1 MRSVYYQNSLW
12 KFFLFM
18 VALVIGLA
26 SLYYTNVMVQSV
38 RKQERKNMKLWANAT
53 RALSMSSEFD
63 ASLEVLVE
71 IIQSN
76 DNIPVVLTD
85 ARKEILSYNNLDER
99 LARQP
104 GYLKRLVQ
112 EMETQHPPIV
122 IQDGSGI
129 TNYIF
134 YSDSNLLYQLRY
146 YPLFQL
152 LVICVFLAIAYA
164 AFSASR
170 RYEQDFLWVGMAKET
185 AHQLGTPI
193 SSLMALH
200 ARLEN
205 DNIENNSDQD
215 GGWSTDQGWVSAFAK
230 DINRLENIAERF
242 SKIGSTPI
250 LRLGSLEETLLSALD
265 YLQPRSPSSVRFI
278 KKIDDRLPQVPH
290 NKALME
296 WVIENLIKNSLD
308 AMPQGGEI
316 LFRMHTLR
324 QSIVLDVTDTGKGIP
339 RSRHR
344 LIFRPGISTR
354 KRGWGLGLTLAKR
367 IVELNHRGRIKVLYS
382 EPGKG
387 TTFRIQLPLQQN
399 PVLNRWQNFR
409 DRLGLHRLGGF
420 SVCWAIPAVLG
431 LFTFW
436 WGETSAQ
443 GATAIQGGYRTQAKA
458 LWQVHT
464 TAGVYLPGGN
474 LKERFGTLSLVGP
487 ELIRQSPSR
496 RWTMGL
502 RGGHLFGALV
512 RETQLFGSVA
522 TPSGDIINANGVFED
537 YRLRPFGWFVEGRA
551 GWLVFPQGPGGS
563 GWFSEWGLGALQH
576 KIWIETPNN
585 NSPQLTSDYKMGY
598 DRLCDG
604 LSLSQSLGYHYLSA
618 SKRVNFRLG
627 LEFIWS
633 QTRER
638 RTVRYDTGQS
648 AHDRRH
654 DFLSGIR
661 LAWILPLYE
670 RSEKSDLYFE

>member
-18 VALVIGLA
+18 VALIIGLA
-26 SLYYTNVMVQSV
+26 SLYYTNIMVQSV

-76 DNIPVVLTD
+76 DNIPVILTD
-85 ARKEILSYNNLDER
+85 ARKEILSYNNLDEK

-104 GYLKRLVQ
+104 GFLKRLVQ

-152 LVICVFLAIAYA
+152 LVICIFLAIAYA

-193 SSLMALH
+193 SSLMGLH
-200 ARLEN
+200 ARLES
-205 DNIENNSDQD
+205 DNIENNS
-215 GGWSTDQGWVSAFAK
+215 GKVSGLSTDEDWVSAFSK

-250 LRLGSLEETLLSALD
+250 LRLESLEETLLSALE
-265 YLQPRSPSSVRFI
+265 YIQPRSPSSVRFI
-278 KKIDDRLPQVPH
+278 KEIGDRLPKVPH

-296 WVIENLIKNSLD
+296 WVIENLIKNALD

-316 LFRMHTLR
+316 RFRMHTLR

-344 LIFRPGISTR
+344 LVFRPGISTR

-399 PVLNRWQNFR
+399 PVLNQWQSFRERVVLTRWGGFP
-409 DRLGLHRLGGF
+409 LLGGL
-420 SVCWAIPAVLG
+420 PAVLG
-431 LFTFW
+431 LLTLSS
-436 WGETSAQ
+436 TLAMAQ
-443 GATAIQGGYRTQAKA
+443 GTYRAPKKA

-464 TAGVYLPGGN
+464 TAGVYLPGGQ

-487 ELIRQSPSR
+487 ELTRQSPSR
-496 RWTMGL
+496 RWTVGI
-502 RGGHLFGALV
+502 RGGHLFGAEV
-512 RETQLFGSVA
+512 RETLLFGSIA

-537 YRLRPFGWFVEGRA
+537 YRLRPFGWFMEGRA
-551 GWLVFPQGPGGS
+551 GWLVLPQGPHGS
-563 GWFSEWGLGALQH
+563 GWYSEWGLGALQH

-585 NSPQLTSDYKMGY
+585 NSPHLSSDYKMGY

-604 LSLSQSLGYHYLSA
+604 LSLSQTLGYHYLSA
-618 SKRVNFRLG
+618 QKRINFRVG
-627 LEFIWS
+627 LEFIWA

-638 RTVRYDTGQS
+638 RTVRYDTGKS
-648 AHDRRH
+648 AHDLRQ
-654 DFLSGIR
+654 DLLTGIR